1 MLSFWPSEYIQN
13 GINII
18 TYDLNFRMI
27 QCRSGVQVYK
37 TNRYVTDK
45 MMVRGSMLKSNQED
59 LQKRGYA
66 TRTEINALKRLSPA
80 ELICLLHSNCAV
92 SRTAAAYNL
101 TYVFAEELLKQLSQ
115 ETCLYP
121 KIAIC
126 AALEK
131 GNESTAKSMCDYL
144 GRIGNNQ
151 HKTIPEQVSA
161 KKSYPL
167 PRDIIAR
174 TLGKMNPMVLP
185 VLIDMLKCDDL
196 SKTSEVLDAIGFMIF
211 YHPELVSRESLKT
224 IVETANHNRGND
236 LIVWKHIICLSAFPI
251 SESITI
257 LRNYASRNDILGE
270 EARRSIRMIHLHRQI
285 ESEDFQL

>member
-1 MLSFWPSEYIQN
+1 ME
-13 GINII
+13 
-18 TYDLNFRMI
+18 
-27 QCRSGVQVYK
+27 
-37 TNRYVTDK
+37 
-45 MMVRGSMLKSNQED
+45 RGSMIKSNQED

-66 TRTEINALKRLSPA
+66 TQTEINALERLHAA
-80 ELICLLHSNCAV
+80 ELICLLHSECAV

-101 TYVFAEELLKQLSQ
+101 TYLFPKELLKQLSQ

-131 GNESTAKSMCDYL
+131 GNESTAKSMCHYL

-151 HKTIPEQVSA
+151 YKTIPKKVSA

-185 VLIDMLKCDDL
+185 VLLDILKCDDL
-196 SKTSEVLDAIGFMIF
+196 SKIGEVLDAIGFMVF
-211 YHPELVSRESLKT
+211 YHPELVSQESLKT

-270 EARRSIRMIHLHRQI
+270 EARRSIRMIRLRCQMKRLPPHIDSL
-285 ESEDFQL
+285 EEK